1 MPQLATVYKEMANNA
16 SGENAASAIVE
27 ADCWKV
33 VTRTLKTFF
42 KQVRKVRVHAE
53 SAIQCGDPSRSMG
66 MFLNA
71 ALQELR
77 LEEELMEKGWCKH
90 PLIQPEFS
98 GHMFESYVPRSELKA
113 SSGGNAELK
122 RKQNEALIVVGNHA
136 KALDKLSSRM
146 GTVEER
152 TLAHGKRLK
161 RKKGGGV
168 EEE

>member
-1 MPQLATVYKEMANNA
+1 MVN
-16 SGENAASAIVE
+16 V
-27 ADCWKV
+27 
-33 VTRTLKTFF
+33 
-42 KQVRKVRVHAE
+42 E
-53 SAIQCGDPSRSMG
+53 SAIQCGDPKRSMG

-71 ALQELR
+71 ALQELH
-77 LEEELMEKGWCKH
+77 LEEELMEHGWCKH

-122 RKQNEALIVVGNHA
+122 RKQNEALIVAGNQA
-136 KALDKLSSRM
+136 KAIDRLASRM

-161 RKKGGGV
+161 KRKGGGD